1 MKQDD
6 LTFPTESAA
15 RTIFVFQ
22 LDIDPAR
29 IDRWKAPDA
38 KGEWPLPEALGVKA
52 LDASQVEVFAEEA
65 IAEYGMVRYL
75 TEANGMSAESVARDE
90 AVLSAL
96 TGVIV
101 MVHGKAVA
109 GRDGQFEPSGPARF
123 VGRYSEKVSL
133 TASTPQPAREVT
145 RGQVAGG
152 TTEGR
157 ETRRFPWG
165 ILGLGLLGLIVLAA
179 ILWGL
184 A

>member
-90 AVLSAL
+90 AVKNAHD
-96 TGVIV
+96 T
-101 MVHGKAVA
+101 
-109 GRDGQFEPSGPARF
+109 
-123 VGRYSEKVSL
+123 
-133 TASTPQPAREVT
+133 
-145 RGQVAGG
+145 
-152 TTEGR
+152 
-157 ETRRFPWG
+157 
-165 ILGLGLLGLIVLAA
+165 
-179 ILWGL
+179 
-184 A
+184 